1 MSSDQRKR
9 QPSGWLPQF
18 SAGTWAM
25 LGILVLLA
33 SYVGLLEYSRPHV
46 SGERLSYDRFVDLA
60 ERDGISSARV
70 LDVDGFVVGTYTV
83 DGQTRSY
90 NTPYFKSEVNRG
102 ELLNVLVPNNIPTV
116 VDQQN
121 SKRFVAPIS
130 LLLPALILVIVF
142 VYFIVSYRSGSGP
155 FSVRSG
161 AKLLTKEEGGPT
173 FDEVAGQDNAV
184 KELREVS
191 QFLADPER
199 FRAVG
204 AQVPKG
210 VLLFGP
216 PGCGKTLLAR
226 ALAGEAGA
234 SFYSISGSDF
244 VDMYTGVG
252 AARVREL
259 FREARENAPA
269 IVFID
274 ELDAVGGRRGAGAGG
289 SVATSSSDE
298 QNQALTGMLAEMDG
312 FSTMEGIIVRR
323 RRDQPPGRP
332 GPRAAAAGT
341 LRPQHRPRDP

>member
-1 MSSDQRKR
+1 MSADKRKP
-9 QPSGWLPQF
+9 QSGGHMF
-18 SAGTWAM
+18 SGGTWAM
-25 LGILVLLA
+25 LGIVVLLA

-60 ERDGISSARV
+60 ERDGIASARI

-83 DGQTRSY
+83 DGETRDY
-90 NTPYFKSEVNRG
+90 NTPYFKSETNRSD
-102 ELLNVLVPNNIPTV
+102 LLGVLVPNNIPTV

-121 SKRFVAPIS
+121 SKRFLAPVS
-130 LLLPALILVIVF
+130 LLLPALIIVIVL
-142 VYFIVSYRSGSGP
+142 VYFIFSYRSGSGP

-199 FRAVG
+199 FTVVG

-244 VDMYTGVG
+244 
-252 AARVREL
+252 
-259 FREARENAPA
+259 
-269 IVFID
+269 
-274 ELDAVGGRRGAGAGG
+274 
-289 SVATSSSDE
+289 
-298 QNQALTGMLAEMDG
+298 
-312 FSTMEGIIVRR
+312 
-323 RRDQPPGRP
+323 
-332 GPRAAAAGT
+332 
-341 LRPQHRPRDP
+341 